1 MKQFL
6 KFTLAALVAILI
18 SGAVLV
24 AVGIGT
30 VAAFTSKEEAAT
42 VVNDHS
48 VLYLS
53 LSGEIVEHTQKNTID
68 DIMGYGTGRKSLATI
83 VKAIDKA
90 ATCAN
95 ISGIYIEAGVIQADY
110 ASLQELRNALV
121 RFKTAKKGKAK
132 VIAFANEYTQ
142 GAYYVCSAADEIWMN
157 PKGILD
163 IHGLSATPMYY
174 KDVLARFGVKMTV
187 VKVGQYK
194 SATEPYTETKMSDA
208 NRKQVSRFISDIWNT
223 VTKDIAASRKL
234 SVDKLNAIADST
246 TALLPAEGIK
256 KLGLVDK
263 LVYADDVATNMKA
276 VLGIDKDKDI
286 EQVTCSDMARY
297 EEDILPSSD
306 NIAVIYC
313 QGTIVQTEAMNTL
326 SSDGGIVSQSMIG
339 LLKDIKNDDDIKAVV
354 LRINSGGGDA
364 FASEEI
370 WHAITELK
378 KSKPVVVS
386 MSGAAAS
393 GAYYMSAPASW
404 IVAQP
409 TTLTGSI
416 GIFGLFPDLTGL
428 TQGVIGLK
436 FDNVKTNAHAD
447 MDFTQTS
454 RPFNTQELSM
464 LQAYI
469 DRGYELFCKRV
480 SDGRKIPLARV
491 KEIAQG
497 RVWTGRDAKS
507 IGLVDQLGG
516 VPEAMAKAAEL
527 AKLKSYSVSTYPK
540 DKDLFGQLQETT
552 GHYNNL
558 DEQLHETL
566 GTMYEPFRQVRT
578 LEKTSKVQAMLPW
591 YLNIK

>member
-30 VAAFTSKEEAAT
+30 VAALTVKEETAT
-42 VVNDHS
+42 VVNEHS
-48 VLYLS
+48 VLYIN
-53 LSGEIVEHTQKNTID
+53 LSGEIVEHTQKNSID
-68 DIMGYGTGRKSLATI
+68 DIIGLGTGRQSVAAI

-90 ATCAN
+90 TVCPD

-110 ASLQELRNALV
+110 ASLQEIRNALV
-121 RFKTAKKGKAK
+121 RFKIAKKGKAK

-142 GAYYVCSAADEIWMN
+142 GAYYVCSAADEVWMN

-163 IHGLSATPMYY
+163 IHGISATPVYY
-174 KDVLARFGVKMTV
+174 KDVMARFGVKMTV

-208 NRKQVSRFISDIWNT
+208 NRKQVSRFISDIWAT

-234 SVDKLNAIADST
+234 SVAKLNAIADST
-246 TALLPAEGIK
+246 TALLDAQDIK
-256 KLGLVDK
+256 KMGLVDK

-276 VLGIDKDKDI
+276 VLGTDKEKDI
-286 EQVTCSDMARY
+286 EQLTCSDMARY
-297 EEDILPSSD
+297 EEDVLPSND
-306 NIAVIYC
+306 NIAVVYC
-313 QGTIVQTEAMNTL
+313 QGSIVQTAAMNTL
-326 SSDGGIVSQSMIG
+326 SSDDGIVSKSMIG
-339 LLKDIKNDDDIKAVV
+339 LLKDLKKDESVKAVV

-378 KSKPVVVS
+378 KSKPVIVS

-436 FDNVKTNAHAD
+436 YDNVKTNALAD
-447 MDFTQTS
+447 MDITQTS
-454 RPFNTQELSM
+454 RPFNTQELNM

-469 DRGYELFCKRV
+469 NRGYELFCKRV
-480 SDGRKIPLARV
+480 SDDRKIPLARV

-497 RVWTGRDAKS
+497 RVWTGKDAKS

-516 VPEAMAKAAEL
+516 MPEAMAKAAQL

-540 DKDLFGQLQETT
+540 DKDLFGQLQETAE
-552 GHYNNL
+552 HYNNL
-558 DEQLHETL
+558 DEQLHATL

-578 LEKTSKVQAMLPW
+578 LEKASKVQAMLPW
-591 YLNIK
+591 FLDIK

>member
-30 VAAFTSKEEAAT
+30 VAALTVKEETAT
-42 VVNDHS
+42 VVNEHS
-48 VLYLS
+48 VLYIN
-53 LSGEIVEHTQKNTID
+53 LSGEIVEHTQKNSID
-68 DIMGYGTGRKSLATI
+68 DIIGFGTGRQSVATI

-90 ATCAN
+90 TVCPD

-110 ASLQELRNALV
+110 ASLQEIRNALV
-121 RFKTAKKGKAK
+121 RFKIAKKGKAK

-142 GAYYVCSAADEIWMN
+142 GAYYVCSAADEVWMN

-163 IHGLSATPMYY
+163 IHGISATPVYY
-174 KDVLARFGVKMTV
+174 KDVMARFGVKMTV

-208 NRKQVSRFISDIWNT
+208 NRKQVSRFISDIWAT
-223 VTKDIAASRKL
+223 VTKDISASRKI
-234 SVDKLNAIADST
+234 SVAKLNAIADST
-246 TALLPAEGIK
+246 TALLDAQDIK
-256 KLGLVDK
+256 KMGLVDK

-276 VLGIDKDKDI
+276 VLGTDKDKDT
-286 EQVTCSDMARY
+286 EQVTCSEMARY
-297 EEDILPSSD
+297 EEDVLPSND
-306 NIAVIYC
+306 NIAVVYC
-313 QGTIVQTEAMNTL
+313 QGSIVQTAAMNTL
-326 SSDGGIVSQSMIG
+326 NSDGGIVSKSMIG
-339 LLKDIKNDDDIKAVV
+339 LLKDLKKDESVKAVV

-378 KSKPVVVS
+378 KSKPVIVS

-436 FDNVKTNAHAD
+436 YDNVKTNALAD
-447 MDFTQTS
+447 MDITQTS
-454 RPFNTQELSM
+454 RPFNTQELNM

-469 DRGYELFCKRV
+469 NRGYELFCKRV
-480 SDGRKIPLARV
+480 SDDRKIPLARV

-497 RVWTGRDAKS
+497 RVWTGKDAKS

-516 VPEAMAKAAEL
+516 MPEAMAKAAQL

-540 DKDLFGQLQETT
+540 DKDLFGQLQETAE
-552 GHYNNL
+552 HYNNL
-558 DEQLHETL
+558 DEQLHATL

-578 LEKTSKVQAMLPW
+578 LEKASKVQAMLPW
-591 YLNIK
+591 FLDIK